1 MQEHSVTSPLKEE
14 SVGWMQPATMD
25 SNQVASGCSLARAHF
40 EKQPPSNLRKSN
52 FFHFVL
58 AFYDRTGQ
66 AVEIE
71 RAVFTGFIEHLPD
84 QKNVRNGA
92 SYRLQLL
99 YSNGIRSE
107 QDIFIRLVNSTT
119 KQPIVYEGQDK
130 NPEMCR
136 VLMTHEVMC
145 SRCCEKKSC
154 GNKNE
159 TPSDPVVVDRFFLK
173 FFLKC
178 NQNCLKNAGNPRDM
192 RRFQVHVSSSP
203 DPVAGMLACSD
214 NMFVHNNSKH
224 GRKSRKVEST
234 YAYPSI
240 KAICPNEGWTTGGTN
255 VVVIGDNFFDGL
267 QVVFGSLIVW
277 SEFIT
282 PNAIRVQAPPRPI
295 PGMVEVTLMYRNKQY
310 CKTAPGRFIYSA
322 LCEPTI
328 DYGFQRLT
336 KLIPR
341 HPGDPEKLPKEIILK
356 RAADLAEAVCYNI
369 PRTPTQIHGSQYP
382 PPGGPPPT
390 TASSAHS
397 MMIGQHLT
405 AISPDA
411 TTNGGTY
418 VAIGNPDAPSVVY
431 GSANPGSQQQRIG
444 SSTAQTDVNN
454 NEVIVTSGS
463 RTPTTRH
470 VNMLPGY
477 PHSASLSS
485 EGHVASPANS
495 DVPVPLSAA
504 ISMTSAP
511 NGINGYSGGL
521 PPSITLH
528 NMAVPSSPG
537 FLNGA
542 TFVPQSP
549 SLPPTPNSVPPNGNA
564 GMFAFPPNMIQAVK
578 QKSAFNPVMRP
589 PVVSEGGS
597 PSVSHTNSAALV
609 PGMVSSSFGGTFAIP
624 VSAAVQPKPA
634 NHVGAGNS

>member
-1 MQEHSVTSPLKEE
+1 MQEHSASSPLKEE
-14 SVGWMQPATMD
+14 AVGWIPPME
-25 SNQVASGCSLARAHF
+25 SNQVTSGCSLARAHF
-40 EKQPPSNLRKSN
+40 EKQPPPNLRKSN

-58 AFYDRTGQ
+58 AFYDHSGQ

-71 RAVFTGFIEHLPD
+71 RAGFLGFVEHLPD

-99 YSNGIRSE
+99 YSSGIRSE
-107 QDIFIRLVNSTT
+107 QDIFIRLVNSVT

-159 TPSDPVVVDRFFLK
+159 TPSDPVIIDRYFLK

-192 RRFQVHVSSSP
+192 RRFQVNVSASP
-203 DPVAGMLACSD
+203 DPVSGLLACSD

-224 GRKSRKVEST
+224 GRKSRKVDST
-234 YAYPSI
+234 YAHPTI
-240 KAICPNEGWTTGGTN
+240 KAICPNEGWAIGGTN
-255 VVVIGDNFFDGL
+255 VVIIGENFFDGL

-282 PNAIRVQAPPRPI
+282 PHAIRVQAPPRPF
-295 PGMVEVTLMYRNKQY
+295 PSTVEVTLMYRNKQF

-328 DYGFQRLT
+328 DYGFQRLA

-356 RAADLAEAVCYNI
+356 RAADLLEAVCFNI
-369 PRTPTQIHGSQYP
+369 PRTPTQIHTSQYP
-382 PPGGPPPT
+382 PAGNQPPN
-390 TASSAHS
+390 SSNGNHP

-405 AISPDA
+405 TITPDGLN
-411 TTNGGTY
+411 NGGPY
-418 VAIGNPDAPSVVY
+418 VTITNPDGASVVY
-431 GSANPGSQQQRIG
+431 GGSNQQRIP
-444 SSTAQTDVNN
+444 SSTDVNN
-454 NEVIVTSGS
+454 NDVAISSSGRS
-463 RTPTTRH
+463 TPTPRH
-470 VNMLPGY
+470 MNMVATGY
-477 PHSASLSS
+477 PSPLPNEAHVVSQPTS
-485 EGHVASPANS
+485 E
-495 DVPVPLSAA
+495 VPVSIAAA
-504 ISMTSAP
+504 ISMSTAP
-511 NGINGYSGGL
+511 NSMNGFSGNL
-521 PPSITLH
+521 PSSVALH
-528 NMAVPSSPG
+528 SLAVPSSPG
-537 FLNGA
+537 YLNGA
-542 TFVPQSP
+542 AYVPQSP
-549 SLPPTPNSVPPNGNA
+549 SLPPTPNSVPPNGNQ
-564 GMFAFPPNMIQAVK
+564 GMFAFPPNMIAAVK

-589 PVVSEGGS
+589 PIAVSEASPPTCSHANSVQGIVSPTFGS
-597 PSVSHTNSAALV
+597 
-609 PGMVSSSFGGTFAIP
+609 TFAIP
-624 VSAAVQPKPA
+624 VSAGVQPKA
-634 NHVGAGNS
+634 VGGTS

>member
-14 SVGWMQPATMD
+14 SVGWIQPATMD
-25 SNQVASGCSLARAHF
+25 SNQVASGYGLARAHF

-71 RAVFTGFIEHLPD
+71 RAAFVGFIEHLPD

-92 SYRLQLL
+92 SYRLQVL
-99 YSNGIRSE
+99 YNNGIRSE
-107 QDIFIRLVNSTT
+107 QDVFIRLVNSAT

-159 TPSDPVVVDRFFLK
+159 TPSDPVIVDRFFLK

-224 GRKSRKVEST
+224 GRKSRKLESS
-234 YAYPSI
+234 YAYPCI

-255 VVVIGDNFFDGL
+255 VVVIGENFFDGL

-295 PGMVEVTLMYRNKQY
+295 PGMVEVTLMYRNKQF

-356 RAADLAEAVCYNI
+356 RAADLAEAVCYNL
-369 PRTPTQIHGSQYP
+369 PRTPTQLHGSQYP

-390 TASSAHS
+390 TAGGTHP

-405 AISPDA
+405 ALSPDGI
-411 TTNGGTY
+411 TNGGAYGT
-418 VAIGNPDAPSVVY
+418 ITNPEAPVY
-431 GSANPGSQQQRIG
+431 GNTNPGSQQQRIATSG
-444 SSTAQTDVNN
+444 AHTDTNN
-454 NEVIVTSGS
+454 NEIIVSSGTGS
-463 RTPTTRH
+463 NTPTTRP
-470 VNMLPGY
+470 VNLPPGY
-477 PHSASLSS
+477 PHSGSLASEAHIVS
-485 EGHVASPANS
+485 NS
-495 DVPVPLSAA
+495 DVPVTPSVA
-504 ISMTSAP
+504 ISMSSAA
-511 NGINGYSGGL
+511 NGINAYPGGL

-528 NMAVPSSPG
+528 NMAVPSSPS

-549 SLPPTPNSVPPNGNA
+549 SLPPTPSSVPPNGNA

-589 PVVSEGGS
+589 PNVSEGSTPTGS
-597 PSVSHTNSAALV
+597 HGNSAVIV
-609 PGMVSSSFGGTFAIP
+609 PGMPSSFGGTFAIP
-624 VSAAVQPKPA
+624 VSAAVQSKPGS
-634 NHVGAGNS
+634 HVGGNS

>member
-14 SVGWMQPATMD
+14 SVGWIPSME
-25 SNQVASGCSLARAHF
+25 SNQVASGCGLARAHF
-40 EKQPPSNLRKSN
+40 EKQPPANLRKSN

-58 AFYDRTGQ
+58 AFYDHSGQ

-71 RAVFTGFIEHLPD
+71 RAAFVGFIEHLPD
-84 QKNVRNGA
+84 QENVRNGA
-92 SYRLQLL
+92 SYRLQLH

-107 QDIFIRLVNSTT
+107 QDIFIRLVNSVT
-119 KQPIVYEGQDK
+119 KQPIAYEGQDK

-159 TPSDPVVVDRFFLK
+159 TPSDPVIVDRFLLK

-192 RRFQVHVSSSP
+192 RRFQVNVSSSP

-224 GRKSRKVEST
+224 GRKSRKVEV
-234 YAYPSI
+234 AYPYPTI
-240 KAICPNEGWTTGGTN
+240 KAICPNEGWTVGGPN
-255 VVVIGDNFFDGL
+255 VMIVGENFFEGL
-267 QVVFGSLIVW
+267 QVVFGTRMVYSELI
-277 SEFIT
+277 T
-282 PNAIRVQAPPRPI
+282 QNAMLVYAPPRPAA
-295 PGMVEVTLMYRNKQY
+295 GMVEITLMYRNKQF
-310 CKTAPGRFIYSA
+310 CKTAPGRFLYSA

-328 DYGFQRLT
+328 DYGFQRLA
-336 KLIPR
+336 KVIPR
-341 HPGDPEKLPKEIILK
+341 HPGDPEKLPKEIVLK
-356 RAADLAEAVCYNI
+356 RAADVCDAVCYNI

-382 PPGGPPPT
+382 PTGVPPPT
-390 TASSAHS
+390 TAIGTHS
-397 MMIGQHLT
+397 TMIGQHLT
-405 AISPDA
+405 PVAPDGL
-411 TTNGGTY
+411 TNGGTF
-418 VAIGNPDAPSVVY
+418 VAIANPEGASVVY
-431 GSANPGSQQQRIG
+431 GSANPNGQQQRIAN
-444 SSTAQTDVNN
+444 STDVNN
-454 NEVIVTSGS
+454 NDVTIATSGAS
-463 RTPTTRH
+463 TPTSRH
-470 VNMLPGY
+470 MNIAPGY
-477 PHSASLSS
+477 PHAGSLST
-485 EGHVASPANS
+485 EGHVVSQPSS
-495 DVPVPLSAA
+495 DVTVTLAAA
-504 ISMTSAP
+504 ISMPSTP
-511 NGINGYSGGL
+511 NSINGFTGNL

-549 SLPPTPNSVPPNGNA
+549 SLPPTPNSVPPNANA

-589 PVVSEGGS
+589 PNVSEG
-597 PSVSHTNSAALV
+597 SVPTSVHVNTV
-609 PGMVSSSFGGTFAIP
+609 QGMVSPSFGGAFAIP
-624 VSAAVQPKPA
+624 VSAAVQPKPS
-634 NHVGAGNS
+634 NHVGGNS

>member
-1 MQEHSVTSPLKEE
+1 MQENSVTSPLKEE
-14 SVGWMQPATMD
+14 TVTIGWLTTME
-25 SNQVASGCSLARAHF
+25 SNQMPSGCGLARAHF

-71 RAVFTGFIEHLPD
+71 RAAFVGFIEHLPD

-107 QDIFIRLVNSTT
+107 QDIFVRLINSAT

-159 TPSDPVVVDRFFLK
+159 TPSDPVIVDRFFLK

-192 RRFQVHVSSSP
+192 RRFQVHVSSLL

-224 GRKSRKVEST
+224 GRKSRKVESA
-234 YAYPSI
+234 YAFPSI
-240 KAICPNEGWTTGGTN
+240 KAICPNEGWTTGGTH
-255 VVVIGDNFFDGL
+255 VVVIGENFFDGL

-282 PNAIRVQAPPRPI
+282 PSAIRVQAPPRPI
-295 PGMVEVTLMYRNKQY
+295 PGMVEVTLMYRNKQF

-328 DYGFQRLT
+328 DYGFQRLS
-336 KLIPR
+336 KIIPR

-369 PRTPTQIHGSQYP
+369 PRTPTQLHGSQYP
-382 PPGGPPPT
+382 APGGPPPT
-390 TASSAHS
+390 TASGTHS
-397 MMIGQHLT
+397 MMIGQHFT
-405 AISPDA
+405 AITPDGIP
-411 TTNGGTY
+411 NGGTY
-418 VAIGNPDAPSVVY
+418 VAIANSESPSVVY
-431 GSANPGSQQQRIG
+431 GSSGHGNQQQRIAG
-444 SSTAQTDVNN
+444 STDVNN
-454 NEVIVTSGS
+454 NEVTISTTESNTTTS
-463 RTPTTRH
+463 RH
-470 VNMLPGY
+470 VNMPPPGY
-477 PHSASLSS
+477 PHSSSLPT
-485 EGHVASPANS
+485 EAGHVVSPPNS
-495 DVPVPLSAA
+495 EVQVAPGTVISMSSAA
-504 ISMTSAP
+504 
-511 NGINGYSGGL
+511 NGINGFSTSL

-542 TFVPQSP
+542 AFVPQSP
-549 SLPPTPNSVPPNGNA
+549 SLPPTPNSVPPNANA
-564 GMFAFPPNMIQAVK
+564 GMFAFPSNMIQAVK
-578 QKSAFNPVMRP
+578 EKSAFNPVMRP
-589 PVVSEGGS
+589 PNVSEGNPSSGS
-597 PSVSHTNSAALV
+597 HSNSVQ
-609 PGMVSSSFGGTFAIP
+609 GMVSPSFGGTFAIP
-624 VSAAVQPKPA
+624 VSAAVQSKTS
-634 NHVGAGNS
+634 NHTGGNS

>member
-1 MQEHSVTSPLKEE
+1 MQEHSATSPLKEE
-14 SVGWMQPATMD
+14 AVGWIPTME
-25 SNQVASGCSLARAHF
+25 SNQVASSCSLARAHF
-40 EKQPPSNLRKSN
+40 EKQPPGNLRKSN

-58 AFYDRTGQ
+58 AFYDHSGQ

-71 RAVFTGFIEHLPD
+71 RAGFIGFVEHLPD

-107 QDIFIRLVNSTT
+107 QDIFIRLVNSAT

-159 TPSDPVVVDRFFLK
+159 TPSDPVIIDRFFLK

-192 RRFQVHVSSSP
+192 RRFQVNVSASP
-203 DPVAGMLACSD
+203 DPVSGLLACSD

-224 GRKSRKVEST
+224 GRKSRKVDPT
-234 YAYPSI
+234 YAYPII

-255 VVVIGDNFFDGL
+255 VVVIGENFFDGL

-282 PNAIRVQAPPRPI
+282 PHAIRVQAPPRPF
-295 PGMVEVTLMYRNKQY
+295 PSTVEVTLMYRNKQF

-328 DYGFQRLT
+328 DFGFQRIG

-356 RAADLAEAVCYNI
+356 RTADLLEAVCYNI
-369 PRTPTQIHGSQYP
+369 PRTPTQIHSSQYP
-382 PPGGPPPT
+382 PIGGQPPN
-390 TASSAHS
+390 SSSGNHS
-397 MMIGQHLT
+397 MVIGQHVT
-405 AISPDA
+405 AITPDGMS
-411 TTNGGTY
+411 NGGTY
-418 VAIGNPDAPSVVY
+418 VTIANPEGASVVY
-431 GSANPGSQQQRIG
+431 GNSNQQRMTN
-444 SSTAQTDVNN
+444 STDVNN
-454 NEVIVTSGS
+454 NDVTIPTSGRS
-463 RTPTTRH
+463 TPTCRH
-470 VNMLPGY
+470 MSMVPTGY
-477 PHSASLSS
+477 PNTNALPN
-485 EGHVASPANS
+485 EVHVASQPNS
-495 DVPVPLSAA
+495 DVSVSLPAA
-504 ISMTSAP
+504 VSMSSAP
-511 NGINGYSGGL
+511 NGISGFSANL
-521 PPSITLH
+521 QSSIALH
-528 NMAVPSSPG
+528 NLAVPSSPG
-537 FLNGA
+537 YLNGA
-542 TFVPQSP
+542 AYVPQSP

-564 GMFAFPPNMIQAVK
+564 GMFAFPPNMIPAVK

-589 PVVSEGGS
+589 PNAVSEAS
-597 PSVSHTNSAALV
+597 PPTSSHANPV
-609 PGMVSSSFGGTFAIP
+609 QGMVSPSFGGTFAIP
-624 VSAAVQPKPA
+624 VSATVQPKAA
-634 NHVGAGNS
+634 NHVGGTS